1 MSTMPQRASL
11 EQNPQ
16 FPVLD
21 TLRAV
26 GALAVLTTHTAFQ
39 SGAYVRHGI
48 WGALLARLDIGVAI
62 FFVLS
67 GFLLARPY
75 LARAAAR
82 KEPPAIGRYYWK
94 RFLRVY
100 PVYAVT
106 VVIALALL
114 PDNDHVGVLGW
125 LKTLL
130 LADVYTSGHLQHG
143 LTQMWSL
150 AVEVAFYIVL
160 PGLMLAAIGK
170 RHGLRPVRVVGVLVI
185 LVVLGCCWHLGL
197 SAEVGAVTSGAPMLW
212 LPAFLTWFAVGI
224 ALALAHVV
232 SQVRLTAGRAV
243 RLLSV
248 LGSMP
253 GAIWV
258 IAGGLMLVVAT
269 PVGGP
274 TELLVAT
281 PGESMVKNLLYA
293 VIGGLLVLSGI
304 FADPGSRYVRIMS
317 MQWLRH
323 FGRISYSTFCI
334 HLPVLHLVMGVT
346 GSELFDANGLLIWTL
361 TLVLSLLAS
370 ELLYVV
376 VEKPGMR
383 LRNLGRGAELASP
396 TDQPNNAPQA
406 RTTR

>member
-1 MSTMPQRASL
+1 MSTVPQRASL

-82 KEPPAIGRYYWK
+82 KDRPATGRYYWK

-114 PDNDHVGVLGW
+114 PENDHVGVLGW

-160 PGLMLAAIGK
+160 PGLMFGALGK
-170 RHGLRPVRVVGVLVI
+170 GHGLRPLRVLGVLAI

-197 SAEVGAVTSGAPMLW
+197 SAEVGAVTSGAPLLW

-232 SQVRLTAGRAV
+232 SQVHMTAGRAV

-304 FADPGSRYVRIMS
+304 FADPGGRYVRIMS

-370 ELLYVV
+370 ELLYVL

-383 LRNLGRGAELASP
+383 LRNLGRGAGPASP